1 MSANRDILIDR
12 ARHWAAA
19 QGHKVAYSFLR
30 DGELVEDA
38 VDYSGLD
45 ARARS
50 LAALLQQRFDR
61 GSRALLLFPS
71 GIDFVVA
78 FTACLYAGVIAVP
91 VNNPKPKQ
99 LHWQRL
105 ATVVEDAGVEV
116 VLTTAENLVKSSDW
130 LDHMDAFSRLPKVAV
145 DALDTD
151 LSSQWTDPQVGRGD
165 IAFLQYTSGS
175 TGTPKGVM
183 VSHGNL
189 MHNLN
194 LIEQEFGHTRE
205 SVFIT
210 WLPLFHDLGL
220 IGNML
225 QTLYLGATC
234 YLMAPM
240 AFLQRPVRWLRA
252 ISSYHGTTS
261 MAPNFAYERCLDIPE
276 EERKGL
282 DLSSW
287 RLALNGAEPIRARTV
302 VEFEKAYAPYGF
314 SATTSFPAYGMAEIT
329 LIATTA
335 DKNGLAVT
343 VHAEAS
349 SYRDGL
355 FVPVD
360 PSTPGSLQLVSSGRA
375 GSDLGILIVD
385 PETLEPCPP
394 GTVGELWISG
404 GSVCQGYWNRPE
416 ESERTFAAHTRN
428 GQGPFLR
435 TGDMAFEHE
444 GEIYIS
450 GRLKEMVI
458 IRGQNYYPQD
468 IENLLQLTGP
478 GLREDSGAAFAVDV
492 DGREVLV
499 LVQEVERT
507 ALRNLDVE
515 AVCGAIRSAV
525 ADAFDLQV
533 HAIVLIKPAT
543 LPKTSS
549 GKIQRRLCRQLYE
562 SGAAFDGEVAR
573 DVAVIQ
579 ESVPEP
585 VDPRLPADADVE
597 HVRAMI
603 LARLSQL
610 LGMHP
615 SRIDFGTSFSDLGLD
630 SSVAVGFA
638 GEVEKWVGRQQD
650 SSLLWIHPDIDSLSQ
665 HVIGELAAAQEHD
678 QSAVAV

>member
-1 MSANRDILIDR
+1 MSVNRDVLIDR
-12 ARHWAAA
+12 ARYWATAR
-19 QGHKVAYSFLR
+19 GRKVAYSFLR

-38 VDYSGLD
+38 VDYAGLD

-50 LAALLQQRFDR
+50 LAALLQQQFGR

-78 FTACLYAGVIAVP
+78 FVACLYAGVIAVP

-130 LDHMDAFSRLPKVAV
+130 LDHMDAFAGLAKLAV
-145 DALDTD
+145 DALERD
-151 LSSQWTDPQVGRGD
+151 LSDQWHDPEVGRAD

-175 TGTPKGVM
+175 TGSPKGVM

-189 MHNLN
+189 MHNLD
-194 LIEQEFGHTRE
+194 LIEREFGHTSE
-205 SVFIT
+205 SVFVT

-225 QTLYLGATC
+225 QTLYLGASC
-234 YLMAPM
+234 YLMTPM
-240 AFLQRPVRWLRA
+240 AFLQRPIRWLRA

-261 MAPNFAYERCLDIPE
+261 MAPNFAYERCLAIPD
-276 EERKGL
+276 EERQGL

-287 RLALNGAEPIRARTV
+287 RLALNGAEPVRARTV
-302 VEFEKAYAPYGF
+302 IDFEKAYAPYGF
-314 SATTSFPAYGMAEIT
+314 APTTSFPAYGMAEIT

-335 DKNGLAVT
+335 DKHGHAVMAYAD
-343 VHAEAS
+343 AEA
-349 SYRDGL
+349 YRDGR
-355 FVPVD
+355 FVPAD
-360 PSTPGSLQLVSSGRA
+360 AASPRSLQLVSSGRP
-375 GSDLGILIVD
+375 GSDLEIVIVD
-385 PETLEPCPP
+385 PDVLEPCPS

-404 GSVCQGYWNRPE
+404 GSVCQGYWQRPE
-416 ESERTFAAHTRN
+416 ESERIFAARTRD
-428 GQGPFLR
+428 GRRPFLR

-468 IENLLQLTGP
+468 IENLLQLIGP
-478 GLREDSGAAFAVDV
+478 GLREDSGAAFAVDI
-492 DGREVLV
+492 DGREELV

-507 ALRNLDVE
+507 ALRNLDVQ
-515 AVCGAIRSAV
+515 AVCAAIRGAV
-525 ADAFDLQV
+525 ADGFDLQV
-533 HAIVLIKPAT
+533 HAVVLIKPAT

-549 GKIQRRLCRQLYE
+549 GKIQRRLCRQMYE
-562 SGAAFDGEVAR
+562 SGQAFDGEVAR
-573 DVAVIQ
+573 DIAVTD
-579 ESVPEP
+579 ELVGTF
-585 VDPRLPADADVE
+585 VDSRLPGDANAE
-597 HVRAMI
+597 QVRALI
-603 LARLSQL
+603 IARLSQL
-610 LGMHP
+610 LRMP
-615 SRIDFGTSFSDLGLD
+615 ASRIDLGASFSDLGLD
-630 SSVAVGFA
+630 SSVAVGFSA
-638 GEVEKWVGRQQD
+638 EVERWVGRKQD
-650 SSLLWIHPDIDSLSQ
+650 SSLLWIYPDVDSLCG
-665 HVIGELAAAQEHD
+665 HVIAELASADEHA